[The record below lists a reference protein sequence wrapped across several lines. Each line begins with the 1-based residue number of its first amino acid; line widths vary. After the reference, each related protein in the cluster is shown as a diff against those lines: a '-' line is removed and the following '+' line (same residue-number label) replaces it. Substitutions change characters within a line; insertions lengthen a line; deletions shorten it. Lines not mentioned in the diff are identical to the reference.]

1 MVFQFLSLFVLA
13 SAPIAFA
20 ATVCNGY
27 AALCSRTYDNVTFIG
42 AHDSYAVDTDVL
54 DLSATQN
61 IDVTAQLN
69 AGVRMLEV
77 QGHLINSN
85 HIELCHTKCGL
96 YDGGSLTAYLT
107 KVVTWMNANPNEV
120 VTILM
125 TNNDDV
131 AVNAEWLTSFQAS
144 GIDQL
149 AYIPPYMPLPR
160 GHWPTLGQMIDS
172 GRRAVLMLDYE
183 ANFSEVDYVFNEF
196 AIMFETPYD
205 STDSSFP
212 CSVNRGVTGNMYL
225 INHYLDYSVFG
236 ILIPDRAKA
245 STTNSVSS
253 IVADASGC
261 AAGVGG
267 GRYPNF
273 VLLDWVDQ
281 GEPLTAAKQLNGL

>member
-1 MVFQFLSLFVLA
+1 MHVSILA
-13 SAPIAFA
+13 ALCISVPCAFA

-27 AALCSRTYDNVTFIG
+27 AALCSRSYDNVTFIG
-42 AHDSYAVDTDVL
+42 AHDSYAVDKDAL
-54 DLSATQN
+54 DLSSNQN

-69 AGVRMLEV
+69 AGVRMLQV

-96 YDGGSLTAYLT
+96 YNGGSLTNYL
-107 KVVTWMNANPNEV
+107 KRVVAWMAANPTEV

-131 AVNAEWLTSFQAS
+131 AVNAEWLTSFQDS

-160 GHWPTLGQMIDS
+160 GHWPTLGEMIDS
-172 GRRAVLMLDYE
+172 GRRAVLFLDYK
-183 ANFSEVDYVFNEF
+183 ADFQTVNYVFNEF
-196 AIMFETPYD
+196 SNMFETRYD
-205 STDSSFP
+205 STDASFP
-212 CSVNRGVTGNMYL
+212 CTVDRGVTGNMYL
-225 INHYLDYSVFG
+225 INHYLDFSLLG
-236 ILIPDRAKA
+236 ILLPDRIKA
-245 STTNSVSS
+245 GTTNGVAS
-253 IVADASGC
+253 IVANARNC

-273 VLLDWVDQ
+273 VLLDWVDK
-281 GEPLTAAKQLNGL
+281 GDPFTAAKQLNGL